1 MIDVVG
7 LQFDSEHI
15 HKDFSTRRPD
25 TQALDVEHWFKR
37 LMLIFIFK
45 TLDKMC
51 GAYLIAKQLD
61 KLIRQI

>member
-15 HKDFSTRRPD
+15 HKDFFQRAAQ
-25 TQALDVEHWFKR
+25 TQTLDVEHWFKR

-51 GAYLIAKQLD
+51 GVYLIAKTV
-61 KLIRQI
+61 